1 MLFGRDLRCPFDVIS
16 RFTLKNW
23 VPRCPVNY
31 VEWVSQTINIT
42 YEFSNQNLQKAPW
55 RKKKNYDR
63 SVKPRSFDAGDFVWR
78 WYPQKADQ
86 KLGLGWT
93 GPCLVKWKISEVL
106 YQIQKDPDSR
116 KLVVHV
122 DHLKPYSGENIPGS
136 CKVDESVLAFPN
148 STDLSIS
155 DEEEYVLGE
164 IETPEGHRVEKIIK
178 DSINVTPP
186 ILTRCDQPIK
196 KPNKYSPTLLNK

>member
-1 MLFGRDLRCPFDVIS
+1 
-16 RFTLKNW
+16 
-23 VPRCPVNY
+23 
-31 VEWVSQTINIT
+31 VS
-42 YEFSNQNLQKAPW
+42 
-55 RKKKNYDR
+55 KKNYDR
-63 SVKPRSFDAGDFVWR
+63 GVKPRSFDAGDFVWR

-136 CKVDESVLAFPN
+136 WKVDESVLAFPN
-148 STDLSIS
+148 STFNENGDASTVMRKNI
-155 DEEEYVLGE
+155 
-164 IETPEGHRVEKIIK
+164 
-178 DSINVTPP
+178 
-186 ILTRCDQPIK
+186 C
-196 KPNKYSPTLLNK
+196 

>member
-1 MLFGRDLRCPFDVIS
+1 MNFPTKI
-16 RFTLKNW
+16 
-23 VPRCPVNY
+23 Y
-31 VEWVSQTINIT
+31 
-42 YEFSNQNLQKAPW
+42 
-55 RKKKNYDR
+55 KKLLCVKKIYDR
-63 SVKPRSFDAGDFVWR
+63 GVKPRSFDAGDFVWR
-78 WYPQKADQ
+78 WYAQKADQ

-93 GPCLVKWKISEVL
+93 GPYLVKWKISEVL

-136 CKVDESVLAFPN
+136 WKVDESVLAFPN
-148 STDLSIS
+148 STFNKNGDASTDLSIS
-155 DEEEYVLGE
+155 DEEEYLLGE
-164 IETPEGHRVEKIIK
+164 IEIPEGHSVEEIIK

-196 KPNKYSPTLLNK
+196 KTNKYSPTLLNK